1 MQIIKLKNTKI
12 KQNKKSFIIFIFFH
26 IYQID
31 RYMDYFS
38 KIFGYK
44 LQQPKIQSSSDDD
57 INDRLTD
64 MINRRKE
71 NAKRIRDLLNE
82 KSSSS
87 FKSMSSSSPKKIN
100 GRFLLPA
107 PPVKSSSSPKK
118 INGRFLLP
126 APPVRLL
133 LTAPPVKS
141 SYSSLSSIKKS
152 PKKPVKVDKKL
163 INKCTIWKY
172 LKEKYNHLDKDC
184 ENIPTAQEIE
194 LAKPKKAPKKPK
206 EAKPKKAPKEPKE
219 AKPKKTKEPKEVKP
233 KKAPKEPKEAKPK
246 KTKEPKEAKPKK
258 APKEPKE
265 VKPKKTKEP
274 KEAKPK
280 KTKVTK
286 EAKEA
291 KPKKTKATK
300 EAKEAKPKK
309 TVKI

>member
-1 MQIIKLKNTKI
+1 
-12 KQNKKSFIIFIFFH
+12 
-26 IYQID
+26 
-31 RYMDYFS
+31 MDYFS

-71 NAKRIRDLLNE
+71 NAKKIRDLLNE

-194 LAKPKKAPKKPK
+194 LAKPKKAPKEPK
-206 EAKPKKAPKEPKE
+206 EAKPKKAP
-219 AKPKKTKEPKEVKP
+219 
-233 KKAPKEPKEAKPK
+233 
-246 KTKEPKEAKPKK
+246 KEPKEAKPKK

-280 KTKVTK
+280 KAPKEPKEAKPKKAPKEPKEAKPKKAHKEPKEVKPKKTKVTK
-286 EAKEA
+286 EPKEA
-291 KPKKTKATK
+291 KPKKTKVT
-300 EAKEAKPKK
+300 KEAKPKK